1 MTDEKPRVIVIPPK
15 PELQQ
20 TAAVTKQLRVAAYCR
35 VSTDEEE
42 QLSSYE
48 AQCEYY
54 TDKIMSNKEWTM
66 AGIFADEG
74 ITGTSTKKRTEFL
87 RMIRQCKQKK
97 IDLILTKSIQRF
109 ARNTLDCI
117 NYTRILRQLGIGV
130 LFEKE
135 NINSLPPDSEF
146 MITMYGAMA
155 QSESESISGNIR
167 RGRQMHA
174 KVGTL
179 KIPCHWLYGYKKDA
193 DGKFC
198 IIPEQAEVVREIYE
212 RYKDGASLRNLK
224 DWLEE
229 NQIKTVLG
237 TDDWSISVN
246 KGILTNEKYCGDVL
260 LQKTFCTDVI
270 SKKIVKNVG
279 QMAQYYMPDH
289 HEAIVSREQYNAV
302 KAEMARRSAL
312 RSPSKEAVTG
322 RSCYTSKYALSDR
335 LFCGECGTLY
345 RRKTRNVKGNIYH
358 EWRCISRLEY
368 GKKYCHESPTLREI
382 PLQSA
387 ILAAINSA
395 MSNKAALVDRIK
407 NVVSLELLPVQGQ
420 TMSLADIERRLT
432 QFDEQ
437 FQQLLAEA
445 IDADDKEACN
455 AQFTEILTEQT
466 ALKKQKETILQS
478 STDADHVCTR
488 MKQAEQAIEN
498 TAQTITEWNEN
509 AVRQIV
515 ERVTVLSAD
524 EVLVRI
530 KGGAEIKQRLE
541 GK

>member
-1 MTDEKPRVIVIPPK
+1 MTDEKPRVIIIPPK

-20 TAAVTKQLRVAAYCR
+20 TTTVTKQLRVAAYCR
-35 VSTDEEE
+35 VSTKEEE
-42 QLSSYE
+42 QASSYE

-237 TDDWSISVN
+237 TDDWSISVI

-455 AQFTEILTEQT
+455 AQFTAILTEQT

-515 ERVTVLSAD
+515 ERVTVLYAD

>member
-117 NYTRILRQLGIGV
+117 NYTRILRQPGIGV

-155 QSESESISGNIR
+155 QSESESISSNIR

-198 IIPEQAEVVREIYE
+198 IVPEQAEVVREIYE

-224 DWLEE
+224 DWLEG

-237 TDDWSISVN
+237 TADWSISVI

-382 PLQSA
+382 PLQNA

-395 MSNKAALVDRIK
+395 MSDKVALVDRIK

-432 QFDEQ
+432 QLDEQ

>member
-1 MTDEKPRVIVIPPK
+1 MTDEKPRVIIIPPK

-20 TAAVTKQLRVAAYCR
+20 TTTVTKQLRVAAYCR
-35 VSTDEEE
+35 VSTKEEE
-42 QLSSYE
+42 QASSYE

-155 QSESESISGNIR
+155 QSESESISSNIR

-237 TDDWSISVN
+237 TDDWSISVI

-395 MSNKAALVDRIK
+395 MSDKAALVDRIK

-432 QFDEQ
+432 QLDEQ